1 MTTRRTLL
9 AAAGATAAA
18 ATTLGIATPAHAAPS
33 SETAPRSGT
42 AARSGT
48 APRSGTALHSGTAP
62 HTEAEPVSGD
72 LIPHLLRR
80 ATFGPTPASLA
91 EAARLGAAGWLDR
104 QLDPS
109 AIDDSGADAILTRL
123 PLAGASI
130 PAVRSAIRAHS
141 YEAFGQ
147 LGRAAI
153 ARAAW
158 SERQLFEVVVQFW
171 ANHLHVAAPSGGV
184 WDSRPDYDTQVLR
197 KHAFGTYAGLLK
209 ASMRHPAM
217 LTYLDNRSSTRAHPN
232 ENYAREL
239 MELHTVGLIYSE
251 EDVRQAARLLT
262 GMTVGK
268 DGGYV
273 YDASRHATGPVTALG
288 FSHANPANESG
299 PLAFA
304 DYLARHPA
312 TARRIAEKLCV
323 RFVADVPPDSLVD
336 RLARVYLDNDT
347 AIVPLLRA
355 LFTSAEFA
363 GAPGR
368 KTRTPFEDL
377 IAGIR
382 TLGLGLE
389 ASGVQS
395 LDALYN
401 AMVDAGNAPFRWD
414 TPDGFPDLGSA
425 WTSASGFV
433 LRCNLHLN
441 LATGWYP
448 SRLTRPADLLR
459 SLVPRLPT
467 TYGGLVDALATR
479 LTGARLPAAH
489 TAAVLSV
496 AGKLPTSPLSPADKS
511 LAGSAPY
518 LIALVLDAPAFQLR

>member
-9 AAAGATAAA
+9 AAAGA
-18 ATTLGIATPAHAAPS
+18 ATVAVAVAAP
-33 SETAPRSGT
+33 ARA
-42 AARSGT
+42 AARS
-48 APRSGTALHSGTAP
+48 
-62 HTEAEPVSGD
+62 EADLVSGD
-72 LIPHLLRR
+72 PIAHLLRR

-91 EAARLGAAGWLDR
+91 EARRLGLNGWLDR
-104 QLDPS
+104 QLDPA
-109 AIDDSGADAILTRL
+109 AIDDSRAGAVLSRL

-130 PAVRSAIRAHS
+130 AAVRSAIKVHS

-153 ARAAW
+153 VRAAW
-158 SERQLFEVVVQFW
+158 SERQLYEVVVQFW
-171 ANHLHVAAPSGGV
+171 ANHLHITAPSGGV
-184 WDSRPDYDTQVLR
+184 WDSRSDYDAQVLR
-197 KHAFGTYAGLLK
+197 KHAFGRYADLLK

-251 EDVRQAARLLT
+251 DDVQQAARLLT
-262 GMTVGK
+262 GMTAGK
-268 DGGYV
+268 DGAYV
-273 YDASRHATGPVTALG
+273 YDAARHATGPVRALG
-288 FSHANPANESG
+288 FRHANPADESG
-299 PLAFA
+299 PLAFG

-312 TARRIAEKLCV
+312 TAQRIAQKLAV
-323 RFVADVPPDSLVD
+323 RFVADVPPDALVA
-336 RLARVYLDNDT
+336 RLAKVYLDNDT
-347 AIVPLLRA
+347 AIVPVLRA

-363 GAPGR
+363 AALGR

-377 IAGIR
+377 IATIR
-382 TLGLGLE
+382 TLGLGPGP
-389 ASGVQS
+389 SGVKA

-401 AMVDAGNAPFRWD
+401 ALVDAGNAPFRWD
-414 TPDGFPDLGSA
+414 PPNGFPDFGPA
-425 WTSASGFV
+425 WASASGFL

-448 SRLTRPADLLR
+448 SGLQRPADLLR
-459 SLVPRLPT
+459 SLVPSLPA
-467 TYGGLVDALATR
+467 TYGGLVDALAVR

-496 AGKLPTSPLSPADKS
+496 AGKLPTSPLSSSDKS

-518 LIALVLDAPAFQLR
+518 LIALVLDSPTFQLR